1 MHKYVKNKVGLGG
14 RECKS
19 MILDNVDYQIIKL
32 LQEDGR
38 MPIKRLSQMVS
49 LTPPAVA
56 ERVRKLEKTGVI
68 KGYRAIVDPK
78 KLGKNIKTI
87 IVVTLNPDKRND
99 FINFANQNKNILECY
114 HVTGGFSMIVKA
126 LFEEMADLEK
136 LVGRIQQFGNTQTLI
151 ILSSP
156 IENKIII

>member
-1 MHKYVKNKVGLGG
+1 MV
-14 RECKS
+14 
-19 MILDNVDYQIIKL
+19 LDNVDYQIINL
-32 LQEDGR
+32 LQKDAR
-38 MPIKRLSQMVS
+38 MSIKRLSQIVS

-78 KLGKNIKTI
+78 KLGKNIKAI
-87 IVVTLNPDKRND
+87 IVVTLNPDKRNE
-99 FINFANQNKNILECY
+99 FIDFANQNKCILECH
-114 HVTGGFSMIVKA
+114 HVTGGFSMLVKA
-126 LFEEMADLEK
+126 LFEEMTDLEK

-156 IENKIII
+156 IENKIIV